1 MSYIKKSPTTVLV
14 SAMGVAAVAAIAI
27 WQFYMFVTYQN
38 AKGIVDVQG
47 GTHHLWWAIAA
58 ALVACIAAIL
68 VFSGFL
74 QHDRDDEIHIT
85 SQ

>member
-1 MSYIKKSPTTVLV
+1 MTIL
-14 SAMGVAAVAAIAI
+14 AMGIGVAAIAAI
-27 WQFYMFVTYQN
+27 AVWQFYMFVTF
-38 AKGIVDVQG
+38 KDLQG
-47 GTHHLWWAIAA
+47 GTHHLWWAIGA
-58 ALVACIAAIL
+58 ALIACIAAFL